1 MTPTVKG
8 STVNLKNSLTHTNYG
23 DYNININKGT
33 FMNSNGDVYDTIEIP
48 FKVNPKRD
56 IIDYAN
62 VSPEQLTFNKL
73 PK

>member
-1 MTPTVKG
+1 
-8 STVNLKNSLTHTNYG
+8 
-23 DYNININKGT
+23 
-33 FMNSNGDVYDTIEIP
+33 MNSNGDVYDTIEIP

-62 VSPEQLTFNKL
+62 VSPKQLTFNKL